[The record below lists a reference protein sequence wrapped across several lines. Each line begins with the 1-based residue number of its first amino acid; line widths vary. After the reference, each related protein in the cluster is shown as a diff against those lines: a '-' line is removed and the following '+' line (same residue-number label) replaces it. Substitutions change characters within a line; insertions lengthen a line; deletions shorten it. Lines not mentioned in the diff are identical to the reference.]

1 MTDAG
6 PMPLAEARA
15 LLRGSQAFVKGEG
28 VLDGQRVL
36 ASDLMWQALLSLADA
51 AEFVEVASRLRWE
64 FHPRGF
70 DNTDLYQRYGD
81 GIVPWLATFVD
92 DDGVLHNVPWCV
104 GPCLLACGS
113 AEAFTVVW
121 RVRDVAG
128 RTGWGGFRDGDPV
141 IEWCARHPEVGRA
154 ELTRRAAAEPRAR
167 TYLRALGVAPTGPVA
182 AGDILALL
190 DARPELRALNAMHLG
205 SCWYQQHPGELRTL
219 ETR

>member
-113 AEAFTVVW
+113 AEAS
-121 RVRDVAG
+121 
-128 RTGWGGFRDGDPV
+128 
-141 IEWCARHPEVGRA
+141 
-154 ELTRRAAAEPRAR
+154 RAARRFKACGDSAEAAISSTSPDRSRMA
-167 TYLRALGVAPTGPVA
+167 PVA
-182 AGDILALL
+182 SI
-190 DARPELRALNAMHLG
+190 RPG
-205 SCWYQQHPGELRTL
+205 FS
-219 ETR
+219 